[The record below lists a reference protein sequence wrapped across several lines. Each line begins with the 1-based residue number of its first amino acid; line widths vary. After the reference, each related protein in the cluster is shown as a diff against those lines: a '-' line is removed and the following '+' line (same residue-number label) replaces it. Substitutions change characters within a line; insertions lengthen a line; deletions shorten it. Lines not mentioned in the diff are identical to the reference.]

1 MKPNRYNTFNQI
13 HKGLRTLLYDTAL
26 KLQQTDLSNSEKS
39 IPTIEQVYET
49 LFLFESHAH
58 GEDYYFNEP
67 LEKSKPEVASLFL
80 KEHEEDHRLGN
91 VISHLL
97 EGWAQ
102 AQTDEERREVGKL
115 LFYAFNEF
123 IAFNLYH
130 MNKEEI
136 ELNAALWAQYS
147 DEEIRAIEQT
157 LVQSIPPAKM
167 EAYGKWMMRG
177 LNDVEIT
184 KWLEEVRNFAPAP
197 VFALLDR
204 IAKDELPPSRYYAIL
219 EVIKQ
224 NQPIVSL

>member
-1 MKPNRYNTFNQI
+1 MKANRYNTFNQI
-13 HKGLRTLLYDTAL
+13 HKGLRALLYDTAM
-26 KLQQTDLSNSEKS
+26 KLQQTDLSDSDKA
-39 IPTIEQVYET
+39 IAAIEQVHET

-67 LEKSKPEVASLFL
+67 LEKSMPEVAELFQ
-80 KEHEEDHRLGN
+80 KEHVEDHRLGN

-97 EGWAQ
+97 ESWAQ
-102 AQTDEERREVGKL
+102 AETNDARREAGKL
-115 LFYAFNEF
+115 LFYSFNEF

-136 ELNAALWAQYS
+136 ELNAALWDQYS

-157 LVQSIPPAKM
+157 LIQNIPHAKM

-184 KWLEEVRNFAPAP
+184 KWLGEVKNFAPAP

-204 IAKDELPPSRYYAIL
+204 IAKDELPSSRYYAIQ
-219 EVIKQ
+219 EAIER
-224 NQPIVSL
+224 NQPVGSL